1 VKYVSTRGEAEEL
14 GFEDVLLTGLA
25 RDGGLYVPERWP
37 QLTPEMIA
45 AFAGKPF
52 HEVAAEVIQPFLGNA
67 ISQSELVRMSR
78 AAYASFGH
86 PAVTPLVQ
94 IGPNRFVLELFHGP
108 TLAFKD
114 VAMQLLARL
123 MEHVL
128 AKHGQRALMVGATSG
143 DTGGA
148 AIEAF
153 RGAQRS
159 DVVILFPDGRV
170 SDVQRRMMTTPKEA
184 NVHAVAVAGSFDD
197 CQARIKDLFNDHAFR
212 DRLRLSAIN
221 SISWARIVAQVTYY
235 FVAGVAL
242 GAPNR
247 PIVFAVPTG
256 NFGDIFAGYVAR
268 RMGLA
273 AERLVLATN
282 SNDILT
288 RAWETGVYEVR
299 DVASTFSPSMDIQVA
314 SNFERYLFEASG
326 RDAVRIRSMMAD
338 LQQSGAFALA
348 DLRARM
354 QEEFDAAMACED
366 AVFRCIRD
374 VRARTGYL
382 LDPHTACA
390 VVALDRRR
398 RRADLTEIVLAT
410 AHPAKF
416 PDTMHMIAGVRP
428 ELPARLA
435 PLMRA
440 PERFTRLP
448 NTTAAIK
455 RMVESKAYA
464 ATRTQ
469 A

>member
-1 VKYVSTRGEAEEL
+1 
-14 GFEDVLLTGLA
+14 
-25 RDGGLYVPERWP
+25 
-37 QLTPEMIA
+37 
-45 AFAGKPF
+45 
-52 HEVAAEVIQPFLGNA
+52 
-67 ISQSELVRMSR
+67 
-78 AAYASFGH
+78 
-86 PAVTPLVQ
+86 
-94 IGPNRFVLELFHGP
+94 
-108 TLAFKD
+108 
-114 VAMQLLARL
+114 
-123 MEHVL
+123 
-128 AKHGQRALMVGATSG
+128 
-143 DTGGA
+143 
-148 AIEAF
+148 
-153 RGAQRS
+153 
-159 DVVILFPDGRV
+159 
-170 SDVQRRMMTTPKEA
+170 
-184 NVHAVAVAGSFDD
+184 
-197 CQARIKDLFNDHAFR
+197 
-212 DRLRLSAIN
+212 
-221 SISWARIVAQVTYY
+221 
-235 FVAGVAL
+235 
-242 GAPNR
+242 
-247 PIVFAVPTG
+247 
-256 NFGDIFAGYVAR
+256 
-268 RMGLA
+268 
-273 AERLVLATN
+273 
-282 SNDILT
+282 
-288 RAWETGVYEVR
+288 
-299 DVASTFSPSMDIQVA
+299 MDIQVA